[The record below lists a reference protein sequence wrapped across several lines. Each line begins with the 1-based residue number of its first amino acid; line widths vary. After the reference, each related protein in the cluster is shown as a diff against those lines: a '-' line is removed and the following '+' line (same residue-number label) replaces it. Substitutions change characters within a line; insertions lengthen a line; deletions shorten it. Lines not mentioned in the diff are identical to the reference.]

1 MPDMVAIAVR
11 LGLYLDLMLL
21 FGLPMF
27 GLYTLRGTERESGSV
42 LRFRSVLAT
51 IALAGIGLSILGMMV
66 LAASMGGVPVSQV
79 DRATVDML
87 VSGTMVGTVWQVRVA
102 ALLLVLYFSI
112 VGWRRPAFALWSLS
126 ATAAIALAT
135 LAWTG
140 HGAAD
145 EGLVGWVHLGADI
158 SHLLAAGIWIGAL
171 FALCLLVFRS
181 SARMAMEHIHLSHRA
196 LDGFAKIGSIV
207 VGLLILSGLINSWIL
222 VGPSKFGSLFTTLYG
237 LLLIAKLLLF
247 GAMLVL
253 AAANR
258 FFLTPAL
265 AAAIESGEPL
275 SAIRALR
282 RSLIVETGCAII
294 ILTIVAWLGLLAPPA
309 SGM

>member
-42 LRFRSVLAT
+42 LRFRSVLAS

-66 LAASMGGVPVSQV
+66 LAASMGGVSVDQV
-79 DRATVDML
+79 DRATINMVI
-87 VSGTMVGTVWQVRVA
+87 SGTSIGTIWQVRVA

-112 VGWRRPAFALWSLS
+112 VGWRRPAFALGSLS
-126 ATAAIALAT
+126 FTAAIALAT

-145 EGLVGWVHLGADI
+145 EGLLGWVHLGADI
-158 SHLLAAGIWIGAL
+158 THLLAAGIWVGAL
-171 FALCLLVFRS
+171 AALCLLIFRP
-181 SARMAMEHIHLSHRA
+181 ADRMAVDHIHLSHRA
-196 LDGFAKIGSIV
+196 LDGFARIGSIV
-207 VGLLILSGLINSWIL
+207 VGLLILSGVVNSWIL
-222 VGPSKFGSLFTTLYG
+222 VGPSRLGSLFTSLYG
-237 LLLIAKLLLF
+237 ALLTAKLLLF
-247 GAMLVL
+247 GAMLIL

-265 AAAIESGEPL
+265 AMAVKSGDAPAAIRS
-275 SAIRALR
+275 LR
-282 RSLIVETGCAII
+282 RSLIVESGCALA
-294 ILTIVAWLGLLAPPA
+294 ILTLVAWLGLLAPPA
-309 SGM
+309 SGV